1 MVKRIY
7 EFEVHLLINGEFTK
21 GLKTIRFI
29 ADNYESAEYK
39 LFNHFKEIYNVKLVD
54 HYFIQDYNVWMQE
67 VNNLANKN
75 LSILIDENDYKKLV
89 AISEKE
95 FRTLSAQVRFILKDY
110 IEKENQN
117 ND

>member
-1 MVKRIY
+1 M
-7 EFEVHLLINGEFTK
+7 
-21 GLKTIRFI
+21 
-29 ADNYESAEYK
+29 
-39 LFNHFKEIYNVKLVD
+39 
-54 HYFIQDYNVWMQE
+54 
-67 VNNLANKN
+67 NNLANKN